1 MAVDDLTRERLPTPE
16 AVLTLGA
23 VVVRALQERGVV
35 TLFVNLGGVVELCPP
50 HEVELD
56 GLPEE
61 EAIQVLV
68 ARGYADKLLVA
79 YLKGREARKK

>member
-1 MAVDDLTRERLPTPE
+1 VDDLTRERLPTPE

-23 VVVRALQERGVV
+23 IVVRALQEKGVV
-35 TLFVNLGGVVELCPP
+35 TLFVNLGGIVELCPP

-61 EAIQVLV
+61 EAIQALV
-68 ARGYADKLLVA
+68 SRGYADELVIT